1 MKYYETLYIVGS
13 DVEDDRLSQ
22 IQDEVN
28 QQVNQWSGNVI
39 NSYVWGKRKLAY
51 PIENHNYGTYL
62 LLQYETE
69 KSFVDEFN
77 NWLKLNRSI
86 LRHIVVRLD
95 EPIQP
100 REIEPIEV
108 IGTRKEKVKES
119 VESEEKEETPDEDQS
134 DEEPV
139 VEETV
144 EE

>member
-13 DVEDDRLSQ
+13 DVEEDRLSQ

-28 QQVNQWSGNVI
+28 QQVNQLGGNVI
-39 NSYVWGKRKLAY
+39 NSYVWEKRKLAY

-100 REIEPIEV
+100 REIEPFEAK
-108 IGTRKEKVKES
+108 GTHQEKVEEPVK
-119 VESEEKEETPDEDQS
+119 SEEKEETADEDQS